1 MLELNKRDYVGI
13 YFDQVGAKA
22 LATGH
27 IREALE
33 SDRALIA
40 AHPTEAVHH
49 VRLARALLEAGIG
62 DEAHDEARKATVL
75 DPKSAN
81 AFSTLGW
88 TLQHNDLGER
98 FGKGFDRAGAIAAYK
113 QSIAL
118 DPEDNDPRFDLAI
131 LYEFDAHG
139 IRYAADA
146 DLPAAIA
153 VYRELVTRT
162 EKTDPQS
169 SQQYREN
176 LLYALLYARQFAELD
191 KMLATL
197 PASSAHTSLAI
208 TSATAQHGPAAGIA
222 AAAKGNVPATERNKD
237 LRLAGNQLAGLRMYA
252 EAAEILTA
260 GMQGGDDAATVAR
273 QVELYRS
280 LKTASLKP
288 LPASDPKSPVQ
299 RVTIGMMDGSL
310 TKEQAEAALSNE
322 AYASPAGKQRDVT
335 KTLSTIGFMRSVAA
349 KTGFS
354 EPVLLDLIA
363 GNMTYTATGD
373 DRTGYAIVV
382 QSPGSG
388 ASRYFVVKED
398 GSYRIVADEH
408 DNVQVGNAVLYALK
422 HDNPAQAK
430 ALLDWKRDFTH
441 KGATDDAFYGP
452 LLPRFWTIGSS
463 KPGADSPEA
472 MQLAALALLAG
483 SMDEKPY
490 LPELVAA
497 RDKATGAAQTDLD
510 LLLAVAGVG
519 AEQPEIALPAAERLL
534 AQEPDS
540 LTALRLAG
548 ESFAFKH
555 DPAGWQAM
563 LAPRLAKKPTD
574 HDLLAEQA
582 RAYAAAHDFVAAQA
596 TAKKVLDS
604 GKAEAGD
611 YNEYAW
617 LGLFSGKLDEEVGK
631 AAQQGSMMAKNSSF
645 AELHTLACIYA
656 AQGKTTEAR
665 QIVQEAMYAG
675 SQAEPNSAVWYAL
688 GLIYEQYGAKAAA
701 LNAYKRVQ
709 AHELDDH
716 TFVDA
721 TATYVLAQERIS
733 KLGS

>member
-1 MLELNKRDYVGI
+1 
-13 YFDQVGAKA
+13 
-22 LATGH
+22 
-27 IREALE
+27 
-33 SDRALIA
+33 
-40 AHPTEAVHH
+40 
-49 VRLARALLEAGIG
+49 
-62 DEAHDEARKATVL
+62 
-75 DPKSAN
+75 
-81 AFSTLGW
+81 
-88 TLQHNDLGER
+88 
-98 FGKGFDRAGAIAAYK
+98 
-113 QSIAL
+113 
-118 DPEDNDPRFDLAI
+118 
-131 LYEFDAHG
+131 
-139 IRYAADA
+139 
-146 DLPAAIA
+146 
-153 VYRELVTRT
+153 
-162 EKTDPQS
+162 
-169 SQQYREN
+169 
-176 LLYALLYARQFAELD
+176 
-191 KMLATL
+191 
-197 PASSAHTSLAI
+197 
-208 TSATAQHGPAAGIA
+208 
-222 AAAKGNVPATERNKD
+222 
-237 LRLAGNQLAGLRMYA
+237 
-252 EAAEILTA
+252 
-260 GMQGGDDAATVAR
+260 
-273 QVELYRS
+273 
-280 LKTASLKP
+280 
-288 LPASDPKSPVQ
+288 
-299 RVTIGMMDGSL
+299 
-310 TKEQAEAALSNE
+310 
-322 AYASPAGKQRDVT
+322 
-335 KTLSTIGFMRSVAA
+335 
-349 KTGFS
+349 
-354 EPVLLDLIA
+354 
-363 GNMTYTATGD
+363 
-373 DRTGYAIVV
+373 
-382 QSPGSG
+382 
-388 ASRYFVVKED
+388 
-398 GSYRIVADEH
+398 
-408 DNVQVGNAVLYALK
+408 LK

-472 MQLAALALLAG
+472 MRLAALALLAG

-582 RAYAAAHDFVAAQA
+582 RAYATAHDFVAAQA